1 MIESGFSW
9 APSLGWR
16 MDKQW
21 QRSRKETPH
30 LKRPPSEY
38 LRQHFWFCTQP
49 MEEPEDPA
57 HLHDIIGWIGWDR
70 MMFSS
75 DYPHWDYDDP
85 RVALNFKMTPAQR
98 AGILRDNAQAL
109 YRLP

>member
-1 MIESGFSW
+1 
-9 APSLGWR
+9 
-16 MDKQW
+16 MDREW
-21 QRSRKETPH
+21 ERNRKETPH
-30 LKRPPSEY
+30 LRQRPSEY

-57 HLHDIIGWIGWDR
+57 HINEIFEWIGWDR
-70 MMFSS
+70 MMYSS

-98 AGILRDNAQAL
+98 AGILRENARAL
-109 YRLP
+109 YRLT